1 MQRLRSV
8 RSGGGTARQ
17 DGRRETP
24 APPPAPEADAG
35 GALHADTAAP
45 GEELELEGAAVPAL
59 VAGEV
64 QATRSLIGRLR
75 AGSVHVRQGATGIA
89 LGRDVTLNQG
99 ASWLLGGAKVDVR
112 GSATQWIVGGLV
124 QAKQVFAIAV
134 VAGRIEGQVRC
145 LFDARG
151 AFAFGAGVAL
161 VTGLLRLLT
170 RRRVERRE
178 D

>member
-8 RSGGGTARQ
+8 RSGGGSARQ
-17 DGRRETP
+17 DGRRDTP
-24 APPPAPEADAG
+24 SPPPSPDTGDGGSPRSGTAAPEAA
-35 GALHADTAAP
+35 
-45 GEELELEGAAVPAL
+45 LELVGVAAPAL

-64 QATRSLIGRLR
+64 RATRSLIGRLR
-75 AGSVHVRQGATGIA
+75 ASSVHVRQGATGVA

-99 ASWLLGGAKVDVR
+99 ASWLLGGAKVDVQ

-151 AFAFGAGVAL
+151 AFAFGAGAAL
-161 VTGLLRLLT
+161 VTGLLRLFT
-170 RRRVERRE
+170 RRREDRR
-178 D
+178 